1 MGTRKVGLIM
11 EEKERYF
18 MNITPLTVMEVG
30 KLLDWLTENGDY
42 LAQINNLNMRYK
54 GIIEDTI
61 NGKREVFYIERKIK

>member
-1 MGTRKVGLIM
+1 M

>member
-1 MGTRKVGLIM
+1 M

-42 LAQINNLNMRYK
+42 MAQINNLNMKYK

>member
-1 MGTRKVGLIM
+1 M

-18 MNITPLTVMEVG
+18 MNITPLTVMEVC

-42 LAQINNLNMRYK
+42 MAQINNLNMKYK
-54 GIIEDTI
+54 GVIEDTI